1 MIKVQIF
8 MKSGLQVTY
17 EELNKIMIE
26 DSLLSLSTFRG
37 QYVCV
42 RLDDIAGLEIKYS
55 QGKASKAYA
64 MYKQLIEQMRGGS
77 NEMCSKENCN

>member
-1 MIKVQIF
+1 
-8 MKSGLQVTY
+8 MKNGLQVTY

-37 QYVCV
+37 QYACM
-42 RLDDIAGLEIKYS
+42 RLNDIVGLEIKYS

-64 MYKQLIEQMRGGS
+64 MYKQLIEQMRGDS
-77 NEMCSKENCN
+77 NETCSEKNCN